1 MEAHGMSGCAW
12 EEGGRALGLAGA
24 LVSPGTLKLDAG
36 VLIILMYME
45 LLLIYCILCWLCE
58 VN

>member
-1 MEAHGMSGCAW
+1 MEAHERQDVPGRR
-12 EEGGRALGLAGA
+12 GGHALGLAGA
-24 LVSPGTLKLDAG
+24 FMSPETLELDAG
-36 VLIILMYME
+36 VFITLMYME

>member
-1 MEAHGMSGCAW
+1 MTVLCETEVPGRR
-12 EEGGRALGLAGA
+12 GGRAPGLLGA
-24 LVSPGTLKLDAG
+24 LVSPETREPDAG
-36 VLIILMYME
+36 ILIILMYME

>member
-1 MEAHGMSGCAW
+1 MCL

-24 LVSPGTLKLDAG
+24 LVSPETLELDAG
-36 VLIILMYME
+36 VLVILMYME

>member
-1 MEAHGMSGCAW
+1 MCL
-12 EEGGRALGLAGA
+12 EEGGRALGLVDA
-24 LVSPGTLKLDAG
+24 LVSPETLELDAG
-36 VLIILMYME
+36 VLVILMYME

>member
-1 MEAHGMSGCAW
+1 MEAHDRRDVLRRR
-12 EEGGRALGLAGA
+12 GGHALGLAGA
-24 LVSPGTLKLDAG
+24 FTSPETPELDAG
-36 VLIILMYME
+36 VFVILMYME